1 MTQNNDTIAAVATPQ
16 GSGGLGVVRISGKDA
31 FSVADK
37 VFRAKTGKKISEIPG
52 YTALYGKVFRNDEPL
67 DEAVALVFRAPKSYT
82 GEDVV
87 ELSVHGG
94 NYLVRETLRA
104 VLNAGA
110 RVAFGGEFTRRAY
123 ENGKMDLMEAEAVMN
138 LISADGE
145 KARRAALSLHEGA
158 ASAEVQKIRSALLTA
173 AAGLAVFSDYPDDEL
188 PEFSEETLKGALNEA
203 EKGLSAL
210 LKNYDAGKV
219 LREGVDTVIA
229 GRPNV
234 GKSTLMNLLSG
245 CRRSIVTAIAGTTRD
260 VVEDIVRLGDIT
272 LRLSDTAG
280 LRSTPDEI
288 ERLGVEISREK
299 IQSATLLLA
308 VFDLSRP
315 ADEEDLALLNECRQ
329 RPSVVIYNKSDLSPR
344 FDTSL
349 GDGLYSITVCAEDKG
364 SLALLEKA
372 VATVC
377 GTENLSGSETFLC
390 SERQHDC
397 CRRAMDYVKE
407 AERLL
412 KSGYTLDTVGV
423 CLDDAIGELLSLTGE
438 RVQNA
443 VVDEVFR
450 KFCVGK

>member
-37 VFRAKTGKKISEIPG
+37 VFRAKNGKKLSEIPG
-52 YTALYGKVFRNDEPL
+52 YTALFGKVFRNDEPL

-94 NYLVRETLRA
+94 NYLVREALRA

-188 PEFSEETLKGALNEA
+188 PEFSEETLMGTLNEA
-203 EKGLSAL
+203 ENGLSAL

-260 VVEDIVRLGDIT
+260 VVEDTVRLGDIT

-280 LRSTPDEI
+280 LRNTPDEI

-315 ADEEDLALLNECRQ
+315 ADEEDLALLNECRH
-329 RPSVVIYNKSDLSPR
+329 RPSVVIYNKSDLTPQ

-349 GDGLYSITVCAEDKG
+349 GDGLYSITVCAEDGG
-364 SLALLEKA
+364 SLALFEKA

-377 GTENLSGSETFLC
+377 GTEHLSGSETLLC

-397 CRRAMDYVKE
+397 CRHAMDYVKE
-407 AERLL
+407 AKRLL

-423 CLDDAIGELLSLTGE
+423 CLDDAINELLSLTGE